1 MQKAGPVCRARKKKN
16 MNAKKILCIAAAVAA
31 LTVPSMAYA
40 GADVETAVATEA
52 VAEKTC
58 DVVITEIGPNK
69 VKVVKALRTVLDVEL
84 KVAYEMTQK
93 TPSTVATGI
102 APELAAK
109 LKAELEAAG
118 ATVAVKEK

>member
-1 MQKAGPVCRARKKKN
+1 MKTRKF
-16 MNAKKILCIAAAVAA
+16 LLIAAVVA
-31 LTVPSMAYA
+31 LTVPSLAYA
-40 GADVETAVATEA
+40 GTGVEADTVLSEA

-69 VKVVKALRTVLDVEL
+69 VKVVKALRTVLGVEL

-102 APELAAK
+102 SPDMAAK

-118 ATVAVKEK
+118 ATVTVKEK

>member
-1 MQKAGPVCRARKKKN
+1 MN
-16 MNAKKILCIAAAVAA
+16 MNAKKILCIAAVAA
-31 LTVPSMAYA
+31 LMVPSLAYA
-40 GADVETAVATEA
+40 GAPVETAVATETA
-52 VAEKTC
+52 AEKTC
-58 DVVITEIGPNK
+58 EVVITEIGPNK

-102 APELAAK
+102 TPELAAK

-118 ATVAVKEK
+118 ATVTVKEK